1 MQETQEKRVQS
12 LSWEDSPRV
21 RKQQPTP
28 VLLPGESQ
36 GQRGLVGYRPW
47 GLKESDTTK
56 RLSTQAHTYMH
67 SRSEPCLAQT
77 KCFLRRLALA
87 IVMGEVATA
96 PSKKIA
102 RGAHTPFADKYTSG
116 QHAGNSFWNTFCGA
130 DCPLG
135 DSQGT
140 ALGDDPSQPSP
151 QDPASL
157 RVGSHERVAI
167 QGPSVLSSYA
177 PWGPSCGQAAAT
189 MSLSPQR
196 GIAKEIEFLPFR
208 GRFDLRKS
216 SCHYLRHSPS
226 WSPD

>member
-36 GQRGLVGYRPW
+36 GQRGLGDYRPW

-67 SRSEPCLAQT
+67 SRSEPCLADT
-77 KCFLRRLALA
+77 KCLLRRLALA
-87 IVMGEVATA
+87 IVMAEVATA
-96 PSKKIA
+96 PGKKIA
-102 RGAHTPFADKYTSG
+102 RGAHTPSADKYASG

-151 QDPASL
+151 QDPPI
-157 RVGSHERVAI
+157 HEGVAI
-167 QGPSVLSSYA
+167 QGPTVLSSHA
-177 PWGPSCGQAAAT
+177 PWGPSCSQAAAT

-196 GIAKEIEFLPFR
+196 GIAKEIRFSPFR
-208 GRFDLRKS
+208 GRYDLRKS

-226 WSPD
+226 WSPN